1 VSKFEASD
9 LKKLQENLTQELES
23 FEQIKKLTEK
33 IAEQID
39 TEKIEALDKSLSK
52 RQELIEKINGLHQES
67 NPLMQSYVQ
76 ASGLKNSEVDRL
88 VERIRETTQ
97 ICAKLNDENINT
109 IKAMSEEQV
118 DKIDKQSAKRKGI
131 SGYAQAIAYSPEV
144 IDKKT

>member
-1 VSKFEASD
+1 MSKFEASD